1 MATNNSEKLKHLFDS
16 IEKKRKCK
24 TKVSSTTTLSD
35 FYSIN
40 SPSNINEL
48 ERNLKNFSDY
58 KDDISNKYFGEFK
71 ITVMQDSKT
80 KEESSI
86 QDKKEKEN
94 ILEIKKDFQKK
105 FPYISGIKAIDN
117 NSIKVPAKQYFMN
130 NLFNGIIS
138 LFQAKKPYPVD
149 KKYGLVYFRELEWIF
164 FTIEELY
171 YQKYLS
177 DSTKIMAYLYEDYSK
192 NVLNTSSFFTEEDLY
207 ILPSNLRAKIFEKNA
222 FNYFLLKTKLKSGP
236 DLLIKLRN
244 KETNEEKI
252 NKEKKIIFSDYINLI
267 KHNFDY
273 LEIDGALINNTKEER
288 SIKIEQPILTYE
300 TITFHNNNCEMDSKN
315 CIIKKIIIP
324 AYSVVFFQTKIK
336 GPNIKLN
343 KEEFN
348 EKKLFLNEMK
358 EELAVVLYK
367 MIIYNKYFYEL
378 YIKLGLID
386 ENYTAVFFLIFD
398 DYPIKDISKKIK
410 IYLDIF
416 KNLNLLNYDFMIQP
430 IYMSAFIEEINS
442 QLNINEYNNNY
453 NNMVKKYQELKKNE
467 PKLKKQKNPKK
478 MEGVGKRKEEEEE
491 KKIIKN
497 KANDKE
503 KEIKIGEYGL
513 KNKEEEI
520 KSREEESKLKKTKDE
535 EELMRKRENELNK
548 KENELKKNEEEII
561 RKREEEEMIR
571 RENELKKKEEEI
583 IRKREEEEMI
593 KRENEL
599 KKKEEE
605 ITRKKEEE
613 EIIRKREEEEMIRR
627 ENELKK
633 KEEKINKNLNNVI
646 KECDI
651 EADNYAKKIRADV
664 ESIVGLGFKFT
675 KYKPIGYSKN
685 IIDNIECYS
694 FKVKIDKN
702 KYIHIFKKG
711 EKIEVIFGK
720 TLFEPF

>member
-1 MATNNSEKLKHLFDS
+1 MASSNSEKLKHLFDS

-58 KDDISNKYFGEFK
+58 KDDISNKYFEEFK

-94 ILEIKKDFQKK
+94 ILEIKKDFQNK

-398 DYPIKDISKKIK
+398 DYPIKDISEKIK

-442 QLNINEYNNNY
+442 QLNMNEYNNNY

-467 PKLKKQKNPKK
+467 PKLKKKKIQKRWRVLVK
-478 MEGVGKRKEEEEE
+478 E
-491 KKIIKN
+491 KK
-497 KANDKE
+497 
-503 KEIKIGEYGL
+503 
-513 KNKEEEI
+513 
-520 KSREEESKLKKTKDE
+520 
-535 EELMRKRENELNK
+535 
-548 KENELKKNEEEII
+548 
-561 RKREEEEMIR
+561 
-571 RENELKKKEEEI
+571 KKK
-583 IRKREEEEMI
+583 
-593 KRENEL
+593 
-599 KKKEEE
+599 KK
-605 ITRKKEEE
+605 
-613 EIIRKREEEEMIRR
+613 
-627 ENELKK
+627 
-633 KEEKINKNLNNVI
+633 
-646 KECDI
+646 
-651 EADNYAKKIRADV
+651 
-664 ESIVGLGFKFT
+664 
-675 KYKPIGYSKN
+675 
-685 IIDNIECYS
+685 
-694 FKVKIDKN
+694 
-702 KYIHIFKKG
+702 
-711 EKIEVIFGK
+711 
-720 TLFEPF
+720 

>member
-58 KDDISNKYFGEFK
+58 KDDISNKYFEEFK

-252 NKEKKIIFSDYINLI
+252 NKETKIIFSDYINLI

-288 SIKIEQPILTYE
+288 SIKIDQPILTYE

-348 EKKLFLNEMK
+348 KKKLFLNEMK

-442 QLNINEYNNNY
+442 QLNMNEYNNNY

-467 PKLKKQKNPKK
+467 PKLKKQKNSKK
-478 MEGVGKRKEEEEE
+478 MEGFGKRKEEEE
-491 KKIIKN
+491 KKIINN

-503 KEIKIGEYGL
+503 KEIKIGEYEL

-520 KSREEESKLKKTKDE
+520 KSREEESKLKKAKDE

-548 KENELKKNEEEII
+548 KENELKK
-561 RKREEEEMIR
+561 
-571 RENELKKKEEEI
+571 KEEEI
-583 IRKREEEEMI
+583 I
-593 KRENEL
+593 
-599 KKKEEE
+599 
-605 ITRKKEEE
+605 RKKEEE
-613 EIIRKREEEEMIRR
+613 EIIRKREEEEMIKR

-694 FKVKIDKN
+694 FKVKIGKN
-702 KYIHIFKKG
+702 KYIHILTKG

>member
-1 MATNNSEKLKHLFDS
+1 
-16 IEKKRKCK
+16 
-24 TKVSSTTTLSD
+24 
-35 FYSIN
+35 
-40 SPSNINEL
+40 
-48 ERNLKNFSDY
+48 
-58 KDDISNKYFGEFK
+58 
-71 ITVMQDSKT
+71 
-80 KEESSI
+80 
-86 QDKKEKEN
+86 
-94 ILEIKKDFQKK
+94 
-105 FPYISGIKAIDN
+105 
-117 NSIKVPAKQYFMN
+117 
-130 NLFNGIIS
+130 
-138 LFQAKKPYPVD
+138 
-149 KKYGLVYFRELEWIF
+149 
-164 FTIEELY
+164 
-171 YQKYLS
+171 
-177 DSTKIMAYLYEDYSK
+177 MAYLYEDYSK

-398 DYPIKDISKKIK
+398 DYPIKDISQKIK

-442 QLNINEYNNNY
+442 QLNMNEYNNNY

-467 PKLKKQKNPKK
+467 PKLKKNKNPKK
-478 MEGVGKRKEEEEE
+478 MEGVGKRKEEEE
-491 KKIIKN
+491 KKTINN

-503 KEIKIGEYGL
+503 KEIKIGEYEP

-548 KENELKKNEEEII
+548 KENELKK
-561 RKREEEEMIR
+561 
-571 RENELKKKEEEI
+571 KEEEI
-583 IRKREEEEMI
+583 I
-593 KRENEL
+593 
-599 KKKEEE
+599 
-605 ITRKKEEE
+605 RKKEEE
-613 EIIRKREEEEMIRR
+613 EIIRKREEEKMIKR

-633 KEEKINKNLNNVI
+633 KEEKIIKNLNNVI

-651 EADNYAKKIRADV
+651 EADNYAKKIKADV
-664 ESIVGLGFKFT
+664 ESIVGRKFT

-694 FKVKIDKN
+694 FKVKIGKN
-702 KYIHIFKKG
+702 KYIHILTKG